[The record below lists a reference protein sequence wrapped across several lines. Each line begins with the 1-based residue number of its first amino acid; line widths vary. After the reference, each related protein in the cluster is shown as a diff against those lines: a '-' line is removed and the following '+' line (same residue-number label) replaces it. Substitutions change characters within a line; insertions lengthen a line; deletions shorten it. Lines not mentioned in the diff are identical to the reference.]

1 MELLGSPFEVVTDAE
16 SWRKWWMVV
25 RCLVPRHH
33 HSFCGV
39 HFLVAVHEPDARVVT
54 DETDNDVAVR
64 WHSDRALDD
73 WIDAIPR
80 RQPVYNVI
88 QPTQDVV

>member
-1 MELLGSPFEVVTDAE
+1 MMF
-16 SWRKWWMVV
+16 
-25 RCLVPRHH
+25 RCLVPHH
-33 HSFCGV
+33 THSFDGV
-39 HFLVAVHEPDARVVT
+39 IFLVAVHQPDAGIVT
-54 DETDNDVAVR
+54 DETDDDVAVR
-64 WHSDRALDD
+64 RHSDRALDD